1 MDVAAGPDECGVRW
15 GLAQDV
21 EWVPRQ
27 PERISKRFLF
37 KKAVPAP
44 LDASRVRAYK
54 AGHDD
59 MRSDRHSN
67 YMPGALTKTS
77 RRDKV
82 LEPSRRPTAPDFQHP
97 VTKDVTHVF

>member
-1 MDVAAGPDECGVRW
+1 MACTCAA
-15 GLAQDV
+15 A
-21 EWVPRQ
+21 PREARGHGRGRN
-27 PERISKRFLF
+27 PERISDRFLF
-37 KKAVPAP
+37 KKAGAVA
-44 LDASRVRAYK
+44 LDACRARAYK

-82 LEPSRRPTAPDFQHP
+82 LEPSRRPSYKTF
-97 VTKDVTHVF
+97 TT